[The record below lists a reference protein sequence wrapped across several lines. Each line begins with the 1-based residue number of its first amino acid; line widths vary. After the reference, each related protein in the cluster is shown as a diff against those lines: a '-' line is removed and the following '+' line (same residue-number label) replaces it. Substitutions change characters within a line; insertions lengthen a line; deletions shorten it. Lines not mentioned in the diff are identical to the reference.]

1 MSAETVQQLLKQAVQ
16 AVCNFLKKVGKGTKD
31 IAVALHKDY
40 SNAQQ
45 IKLNQIQ
52 QNNSIAIANQIQWEL
67 FCVFRGKKYPYLQ
80 IVQVVED
87 IVPLRPQPPQFGI
100 LLENPSQPLP
110 SFALPQVKDK
120 MNYDIRIFW
129 QWILANYTLEEAWRL
144 FPNIMSGLYIADI
157 TRNGIYAVLTVAFPQ
172 R

>member
-1 MSAETVQQLLKQAVQ
+1 MNKKEFIQLLKQAAQ
-16 AVCNFLKKVGKGTKD
+16 AVCNFSKEVGKSTKD

-52 QNNSIAIANQIQWEL
+52 QDNSVRMLNQIRWEL
-67 FCVFRGKKYPYLQ
+67 FCVICGRKYPYLQ
-80 IVQVVED
+80 IVQIVED